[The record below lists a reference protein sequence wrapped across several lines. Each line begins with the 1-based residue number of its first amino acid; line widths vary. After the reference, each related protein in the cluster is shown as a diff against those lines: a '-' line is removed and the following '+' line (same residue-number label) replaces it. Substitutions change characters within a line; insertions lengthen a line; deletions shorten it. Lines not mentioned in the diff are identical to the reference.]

1 MMSRCHD
8 DDAADPIVPLGDR
21 GLLIRFAETLDDQAN
36 IRAVGFAR
44 HLAADPPDGALEIVP
59 KLVSVYLRYDP
70 SRTNFGDLSAEVR
83 LRLALA
89 SETAGAP
96 AEPVI
101 IPTRYDGEDLGEA
114 ASAAG
119 LTESAFIERHAAAA
133 LRVLAIGFAPGFAYC
148 GFHKDLPPL
157 PRRGE
162 VRPRVPA
169 GTVLYAAGQTAITA
183 TAIPTGWNVIG
194 HTDFRN
200 FDAAANPPVRL
211 EAGTPVRFD
220 RQ

>member
-1 MMSRCHD
+1 MTMM
-8 DDAADPIVPLGDR
+8 PLIVPLGDR
-21 GLLIRFAETLDDQAN
+21 GLLIRFAKTLDDQAN

-44 HLAADPPDGALEIVP
+44 HLAANPPDGALEIVP
-59 KLVSVYLRYDP
+59 KLVSVYVRYDP
-70 SRTNFGDLSAEVR
+70 SRISFGDLSAEVR
-83 LRLALA
+83 LRLRLA
-89 SETAGAP
+89 MGRKAAGAP
-96 AEPVI
+96 SEPVI

-114 ASAAG
+114 ARAAD
-119 LTESAFIERHAAAA
+119 LSESDFIDRHASAA

-148 GFHKDLPPL
+148 GFHDQLPPL

-200 FDAAANPPVRL
+200 FDATAKPPVRL

-220 RQ
+220 VQ

>member
-1 MMSRCHD
+1 MTMM
-8 DDAADPIVPLGDR
+8 PLIVPLGDC
-21 GLLIRFAETLDDQAN
+21 GLLIRFAETLDDHAN
-36 IRAVGFAR
+36 VRAVGFAR
-44 HLAADPPDGALEIVP
+44 QLALDPPAGALEIVP

-70 SRTNFGDLSAEVR
+70 SRISFADLAAEVR
-83 LRLALA
+83 LRLSLS
-89 SETAGAP
+89 SEVPGAP

-101 IPTRYDGEDLGEA
+101 IPTCYDGADLGEA
-114 ASAAG
+114 ATAAG
-119 LTESAFIERHAAAA
+119 LTEQAFIERHAGAA
-133 LRVLAIGFAPGFAYC
+133 LRVLSIGFAPGFAYC
-148 GFHKDLPPL
+148 GFHEDLPPL

-211 EAGTPVRFD
+211 EAGTPVRFEV
-220 RQ
+220 Q